1 MVALRFSTGR
11 LCSPVQCLRA
21 YFQRDVA
28 TRSPSERRLA
38 DKIRNRV
45 ITDLLFTCTTQTVA
59 TAVQLANRQRIWRYQ
74 YDATFPNLQLFPNAG
89 AYHTAEIPS
98 VWGTYPTTNE
108 FGSVTPT
115 QIALSS
121 YMQGAWAGFAKN
133 PSNGPGW
140 PRLGSALGVELG
152 ALGSDE
158 APSGEKTV
166 PLLQADYAC
175 ALYDPILI
183 AVNLAY

>member
-1 MVALRFSTGR
+1 MNEFFFVDYKKQPQTDNI
-11 LCSPVQCLRA
+11 C
-21 YFQRDVA
+21 
-28 TRSPSERRLA
+28 
-38 DKIRNRV
+38 NRV
-45 ITDLLFTCTTQTVA
+45 VTDLLFTCTTQSVA
-59 TAVQLANRQRIWRYQ
+59 SAIKLAGRQKIWRYR

-98 VWGTYPTTNE
+98 VWGTYPTTNQ

-121 YMQGAWAGFAKN
+121 YMQGAWAGFAKD

-152 ALGSDE
+152 ILGGDQ

-166 PLLQADYAC
+166 PLLRADYPC
-175 ALYDPILI
+175 VVYDPILI
-183 AVNLAY
+183 AANLAY